1 MSMSRSEDA
10 DDTVRKRS
18 GWWIPL
24 GVFLVIVV
32 LSLLF
37 LLYYLAPTPPPLFSE
52 QESPTSSTE
61 PVTLEIGGLK
71 LRVPQNYLRYD
82 SARMGGRRREIALFA
97 MLPDLSGWSNWDA
110 QTFVDDG
117 PRSRLVRMEIRE
129 DPSSLGEAEKLR
141 RIYLAYVADPKP
153 APDQFEL
160 QHYAFRGESGYHNQD
175 LFVGP
180 TPRGPAVM
188 RCERITPENASPN
201 CYREMPLPKGAE
213 LTYRFKRSKL
223 NHWREIDEAAN
234 RLMAEFEKPPGK

>member
-52 QESPTSSTE
+52 QEAPTSSTE
-61 PVTLEIGGLK
+61 VAALEVGGLK
-71 LRVPQNYLRYD
+71 LWIPQNYLRYD

-129 DPSSLGEAEKLR
+129 DQSSLAEADKLR
-141 RIYLAYVADPKP
+141 RIYLAYVADAKP

-160 QHYAFRGESGYHNQD
+160 SRYAFRDESGYHNQD
-175 LFVGP
+175 LYVGAI
-180 TPRGPAVM
+180 GGGVAVM
-188 RCERITPENASPN
+188 RCERVTAENTSPN
-201 CYREMPLPKGAE
+201 CYREMPLAKGAE

-223 NHWREIDEAAN
+223 SHWREIGEAADK
-234 RLMAEFEKPPGK
+234 LMAAFEKPPGK